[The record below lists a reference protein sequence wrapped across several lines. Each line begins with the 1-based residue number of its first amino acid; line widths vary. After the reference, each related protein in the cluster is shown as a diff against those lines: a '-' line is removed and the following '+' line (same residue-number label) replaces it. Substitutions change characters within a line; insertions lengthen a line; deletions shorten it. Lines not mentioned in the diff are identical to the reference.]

1 MEIPAYYLDH
11 LIDQGLAEDL
21 PFGDVTTDLLAEYLG
36 AAAGAEAVVKGK
48 PILAAG
54 LDVAARVFKH
64 IDPAVEI
71 RFQVRDGEQVSP
83 GKRLF
88 TLVGSARSL
97 LAGERLALNFLQR
110 LSGIATAT
118 NAFVRAVKGTG
129 VKILDTRKT
138 TPGLRL
144 LEKYAVT
151 VGGGHNHR
159 FSLSDGILIKENHIA
174 AAGGITAAMN
184 AAQRR
189 KSGRLLKVE
198 IEVSNLDE
206 VSEALRA
213 GADMLLLDNFT
224 PDQVEQAVVIVDG
237 QAQLEVS
244 GGVNLDNVRSYAD
257 AGPDCISTG
266 QITHSSPVADI
277 SLLFLQ

>member
-1 MEIPAYYLDH
+1 
-11 LIDQGLAEDL
+11 
-21 PFGDVTTDLLAEYLG
+21 
-36 AAAGAEAVVKGK
+36 
-48 PILAAG
+48 
-54 LDVAARVFKH
+54 
-64 IDPAVEI
+64 
-71 RFQVRDGEQVSP
+71 
-83 GKRLF
+83 
-88 TLVGSARSL
+88 
-97 LAGERLALNFLQR
+97 LNFLQR